1 MLPTIGKQYASF
13 PEGEAT
19 NSTYANF
26 PFRVSSMEKLEESIE
41 KNHVISFLSGQG
53 LPRTK
58 QELSYIHRQSTLNG
72 TIYNHR
78 VDILLHNHNC
88 FLNTDEVQLLAAVLF
103 CNSKNKPSRARFKPT
118 NMSENNGCI

>member
-1 MLPTIGKQYASF
+1 MLPTIGKQYASV

-58 QELSYIHRQSTLNG
+58 
-72 TIYNHR
+72 
-78 VDILLHNHNC
+78 
-88 FLNTDEVQLLAAVLF
+88 
-103 CNSKNKPSRARFKPT
+103 
-118 NMSENNGCI
+118 